1 MNITGR
7 KYFLIIFMILQ
18 YQWII
23 TTSEYVEGSTS
34 SPYHEP
40 RKEVL
45 TDSSLMPSHQT
56 IIYPSSDDIH
66 FFSDDLQTP
75 HLPSTSLTSLQ
86 SFKNLHIMETN
97 SQEEVISTKMIPSSY
112 LYPYQSSITQN
123 QSSILLEDSSNLF
136 KDFIKKEYFE
146 LNIENATPNIVNENS
161 IFNINSSEATES
173 FFEYSYPPHAESLI
187 LTIPTSFFQVLNETV
202 NYKSFITP
210 IYVLSSNVLSAINYT
225 SKTDSF
231 TYIENLT
238 SGNIVASSYII
249 LSETLKPTM
258 DKSQMPTIDPAK
270 TETNLEIDKILER
283 SDNFDE
289 SLNIPHEIIDNSK
302 KNKSSRNEDPQF
314 GDILSGIIH
323 LLAGNVQLSRP
334 NNFPT
339 NQKFL
344 PPTRINN
351 RGPLSSSSRTV
362 VVFSQP
368 KNPIP
373 TKPIRPSTTYGS
385 KPTRLINKQSQSLR
399 NEPAKIREK
408 LPSNVPSIH
417 IHQSSGNNVQLAPQH
432 FAGEIFTH
440 NEAPSVPKR
449 PDNIGKTQDTGVE
462 KTYFIFSDGSSVI
475 VSPSK
480 PQPIKMTSIK
490 PNNTFEVLL
499 DASLNNNQKLRSKV
513 PSVKLKDSNLS
524 HSSTMHVPFG
534 PITDWVPVFE
544 RPTVKSKFN
553 DEISI
558 ITKPII
564 FDITVGN
571 SLNKMPF
578 PTKISDV
585 ERANSPS
592 TIPLNKIPF
601 PTKISD
607 VERAN
612 PPSTISLNKIPF
624 PTKISDVERANP
636 PSTSTQL
643 PQSKLFSSS
652 QSTNKQ
658 NTLEKIVSISQ
669 PKEIYSSSII
679 TPAESNLILPETFAF
694 KTTPSLPNVIVDES
708 LFSNHLSKAKTE
720 ISSNIKRSFAKYEYE
735 KESSIQL
742 TATSPKTASGTF
754 LGRPI
759 VIPVDIEEV
768 RPYVGAVN
776 PINHPN
782 YPPNLLPPIQVT
794 RAGVA
799 ENDRSTTALS
809 TTQFKTTRT
818 PIIRSPPW
826 LRPNTIRIDTC
837 IVGDDSTCDVK
848 VNETCKTEHG
858 ISSCHCRAGYA
869 RSYPRG
875 PCIPIVAVRISLKI
889 DGFGTRKI
897 SFSPKYQDKNSE
909 DYRIMEFEVK
919 QALTTLFGKTAFSRQ
934 FYGMTVNMFYPIG
947 GKLIANSTIFLEEK
961 ESTRAQSVRIRLRQE
976 IGEAIKRKNQNI
988 GDSRLFVEG
997 PMSPITAIEDVNEC
1011 SDFNLNDCSDDGT
1024 CYNIFGTFLC
1034 KCKPGY
1040 VDPFIHD
1047 ERLSGR
1053 RCLACS
1059 SEYCNY
1065 HGQCYV
1071 EREQKLCKCQ
1081 GNYIGNRCEI
1091 DGEVLGVALGAS
1103 LAAIIIILLT
1113 LACLCIWNRK
1123 WKKEQQKA
1131 EVLSARSYNSTQ
1143 TFTYLSNM
1151 LNASPNVYNLSME
1164 DRMRWAHI
1172 SDVVKSTSGNPE
1184 LPYNATSSHYDQ
1196 YNFPTLRY
1204 PHPNEEENR
1213 TRPRSKML
1221 AHPTNY
1227 YEMEPQSRY
1236 PGSKRCVMSRY

>member
-607 VERAN
+607 VERN
-612 PPSTISLNKIPF
+612 SPY
-624 PTKISDVERANP
+624 
-636 PSTSTQL
+636 
-643 PQSKLFSSS
+643 
-652 QSTNKQ
+652 
-658 NTLEKIVSISQ
+658 
-669 PKEIYSSSII
+669 PKNW
-679 TPAESNLILPETFAF
+679 PLALILDN
-694 KTTPSLPNVIVDES
+694 S
-708 LFSNHLSKAKTE
+708 
-720 ISSNIKRSFAKYEYE
+720 IK
-735 KESSIQL
+735 
-742 TATSPKTASGTF
+742 
-754 LGRPI
+754 
-759 VIPVDIEEV
+759 
-768 RPYVGAVN
+768 
-776 PINHPN
+776 
-782 YPPNLLPPIQVT
+782 
-794 RAGVA
+794 
-799 ENDRSTTALS
+799 
-809 TTQFKTTRT
+809 
-818 PIIRSPPW
+818 
-826 LRPNTIRIDTC
+826 IDTC